1 MLTGGAYTNTK
12 KWTELIHYGPL
23 FTSDYKYQ
31 KLPIKYNFEKNNSEE
46 IILSPLAEE
55 YAYYYAKLPPNEF
68 QTEIRNRNFW
78 NDFKVML
85 PQHLQNASL
94 DQFDFTNLLNYD
106 SPKQSYDEKYKFV
119 YKDGEKFSIGQVFV
133 EPPGIFMG
141 RGVHPLTGKIRQRI
155 LPKDITINTSEPE
168 KFLGGGWA
176 NVISDPTLAWTSSW
190 KDNVTQKTKYI
201 MPQFH
206 LNDKQKFD
214 LAQTLNPQKLRT
226 MYQKDLISNDI
237 QKKQLATALSFIDY
251 LSLRIGNTKYDDE
264 AETQGAT
271 TLQSKNIMLQDNN
284 YALINFMG
292 KDSLEYKNRV
302 QLTPQIYQNVKEFQD
317 QKSKEDL
324 LFDQIDAQLL
334 NEYLK
339 TLMPNLTSKVWRTHN
354 ACKLFQSELQKN
366 PTLEGFKA
374 ANEKVAKMCN
384 HIANGKLNLGTSLG
398 NYIDPRI
405 IISFAAR
412 KNFDLEQLVTKNQ
425 AQKYEWAKK
434 HTNFIF

>member
-12 KWTELIHYGPL
+12 KWTELIHHGPL
-23 FTSDYKYQ
+23 FVQEYKYQ
-31 KLPIKYNFEKNNSEE
+31 KIPIKYNSED
-46 IILSPLAEE
+46 LVLPPLAEE
-55 YAYYYAKLPPNEF
+55 YAYYYARLPPTEF
-68 QTEIRNRNFW
+68 QNELRNTNFW
-78 NDFKVML
+78 NDFKIML
-85 PQHLQNASL
+85 PTQMQNAKL
-94 DQFDFTNLLNYD
+94 QDFDFTNLLNYET
-106 SPKQSYDEKYKFV
+106 PKQSYDEKYKFV
-119 YKDGEKFSIGQVFV
+119 WKDGEKFNIGQVFV

-141 RGVHPLTGKIRQRI
+141 RGVHPLTGKIRHRI
-155 LPKDITINTSEPE
+155 LQKNVTINTSEPE
-168 KFLGGGWA
+168 KFTGWA
-176 NVISDPTLAWTSSW
+176 NVISDPTLTWTASW

-201 MPQFH
+201 MPQFY

-214 LAQTLNPQKLRT
+214 LAQSLNPQKLRAE
-226 MYQKDLISNDI
+226 YQKDLLSCNL

-264 AETQGAT
+264 AETQGTT

-284 YALINFMG
+284 FALIHFTG

-302 QLTPQIYQNVKEFQD
+302 QLTPQIYQNVKEFQA

-366 PTLEGFKA
+366 PTLEGFRA

-384 HIANGKLNLGTSLG
+384 HLANGKLNLGTSLA

-405 IISFAAR
+405 ITSFAAR
-412 KNFDLEQLVTKNQ
+412 KQFDLDQLVTKTQ
-425 AQKYEWAKK
+425 AQKYEWAKQYK
-434 HTNFIF
+434 NFSF